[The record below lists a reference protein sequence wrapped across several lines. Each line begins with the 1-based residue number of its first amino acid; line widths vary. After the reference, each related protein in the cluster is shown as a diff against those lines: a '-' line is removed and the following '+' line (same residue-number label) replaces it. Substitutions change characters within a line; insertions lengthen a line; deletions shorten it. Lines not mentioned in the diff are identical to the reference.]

1 MGYNKII
8 RGYMFMGVA
17 QVEFDIP
24 QTIQEG
30 IKSGSLIRYG
40 GVVRDTAGHIVT
52 HLKEVP
58 INRQTGVVGK
68 VVSGAQVGAN
78 TGDKVLEFV
87 KNNKYLLIGAFVV
100 TSIVGGVTYITV
112 KNNKKKV
119 QVAVPQ
125 CIVEFNNALMTYVE
139 AITTGNL
146 TEQVID
152 KVLTALE
159 TIRENQDKNL
169 IDGSFAYEN
178 AEILFGMIKNYT
190 NVLAETNEFE
200 MPKDI
205 DIKNDKII
213 DLQAY
218 LNIQKQVFKTVQ

>member
-1 MGYNKII
+1 MDYDKII
-8 RGYMFMGVA
+8 RRYMFMGVT
-17 QVEFDIP
+17 QVGFDIP
-24 QTIQEG
+24 QAIQDG

-58 INRQTGVVGK
+58 IQRQTSIAGK
-68 VVSGAQVGAN
+68 VVLDAQEGVN
-78 TGDKVLEFV
+78 TGGKVLEFA

-100 TSIVGGVTYITV
+100 TAIVGGVTYITV
-112 KNNKKKV
+112 QNNKKKV
-119 QVAVPQ
+119 KVAVPQ

-139 AITTGNL
+139 AIMTGNL

-152 KVLTALE
+152 KVLIALE
-159 TIRENQDKNL
+159 TIRENQDKSL
-169 IDGSFAYEN
+169 IDGNFSYEN
-178 AEILFGMIKNYT
+178 AEILLGMIKNHT
-190 NVLAETNEFE
+190 NILAETNEFE

-218 LNIQKQVFKTVQ
+218 LSIQKQVFKTVQ

>member
-1 MGYNKII
+1 
-8 RGYMFMGVA
+8 MGVT
-17 QVEFDIP
+17 QVGFDIP
-24 QTIQEG
+24 QAIQDG

-58 INRQTGVVGK
+58 IQRQTSIAGK
-68 VVSGAQVGAN
+68 VVLDAQEGVN
-78 TGDKVLEFV
+78 TGGKVLEFA
-87 KNNKYLLIGAFVV
+87 KYNKYLLIGAFVV
-100 TSIVGGVTYITV
+100 TAIVGGVTYITV
-112 KNNKKKV
+112 QNNKKKV
-119 QVAVPQ
+119 KVAVPQ

-139 AITTGNL
+139 AIMTGNL

-152 KVLTALE
+152 KVLIALE
-159 TIRENQDKNL
+159 TIRENQDKSL
-169 IDGSFAYEN
+169 IDGNFSYEN
-178 AEILFGMIKNYT
+178 AEILLGMIKNYT
-190 NVLAETNEFE
+190 NILAETNEFE

-218 LNIQKQVFKTVQ
+218 LSIQKQVFKTVQ